1 MCIFKT
7 KSELEKL
14 QSQLNEVKLQAE
26 KDEALVKQLQEENKK
41 LQEEIAEHKRIKSL
55 LLRKIETL
63 MNDEPITEDKEFVIK
78 EDKEFNA
85 EDKEFITAVRRLA
98 NKTGDNEFIIKEDN
112 DEVVKACEALE
123 AQAVLLAKELL
134 HLWAF
139 REEHREW
146 PLGGFSNIEW
156 GGVSS
161 NIVRG
166 LQAYTKEG
174 KITEEEQLDI
184 DWTFDIFESYEGKL

>member
-1 MCIFKT
+1 MCIFRT

-26 KDEALVKQLQEENKK
+26 KDEAIIKQLQEENKK
-41 LQEEIAEHKRIKSL
+41 LLDEIAEHKRIKSL

-63 MNDEPITEDKEFVIK
+63 INDEPIK
-78 EDKEFNA
+78 EDKEFITE
-85 EDKEFITAVRRLA
+85 EDKEFNIEDNLS

-123 AQAVLLAKELL
+123 AQAVLLAKEVL
-134 HLWAF
+134 HLWGF

-161 NIVRG
+161 NIIRG

-174 KITEEEQLDI
+174 KITKEEQLDI
-184 DWTFDIFESYEGKL
+184 DWTFNILESYEGKL

>member
-1 MCIFKT
+1 MCIFRT

-41 LQEEIAEHKRIKSL
+41 LRDEIAEHKRIKSL

-63 MNDEPITEDKEFVIK
+63 INYEPITEDKEFITK
-78 EDKEFNA
+78 EDKEFVV
-85 EDKEFITAVRRLA
+85 KE
-98 NKTGDNEFIIKEDN
+98 DNEFIVKEEN
-112 DEVVKACEALE
+112 DESVKTCEVLE

-139 REEHREW
+139 REEHREC

-166 LQAYTKEG
+166 LKAYTKEG
-174 KITEEEQLDI
+174 KITKEEQLDI
-184 DWTFDIFESYEGKL
+184 DWTFNILESYEGKL

>member
-1 MCIFKT
+1 MCIFRT

-41 LQEEIAEHKRIKSL
+41 LHDEIAEHKRIKSL

-63 MNDEPITEDKEFVIK
+63 MNDEPITEDKEFVVKEDNK
-78 EDKEFNA
+78 EDKEFII
-85 EDKEFITAVRRLA
+85 KE
-98 NKTGDNEFIIKEDN
+98 DNEFIIKEDN
-112 DEVVKACEALE
+112 DEAVKACEALE